1 LDDSGSLLSSK
12 IIFTDAKIVYKA
24 STWRKT
30 TGREFYLFNSI
41 LAQNLHIDFG
51 GRKRMQTLID
61 TALREQIEEALKRA
75 KDKKVLYLYDDAG
88 YKRLLGVFDKKKA
101 SRIKRKLKNQRLI
114 NRVTE
119 FDIRTTEPDSHWG

>member
-1 LDDSGSLLSSK
+1 M
-12 IIFTDAKIVYKA
+12 
-24 STWRKT
+24 
-30 TGREFYLFNSI
+30 
-41 LAQNLHIDFG
+41 HIWF
-51 GRKRMQTLID
+51 RRQKRMQTLID

-101 SRIKRKLKNQRLI
+101 SRIKRKLKSQRLI

>member
-1 LDDSGSLLSSK
+1 LFTERQGGEKGQGENFMFLIVSWHK
-12 IIFTDAKIVYKA
+12 IC
-24 STWRKT
+24 
-30 TGREFYLFNSI
+30 I
-41 LAQNLHIDFG
+41 LNFG
-51 GRKRMQTLID
+51 GRNRMQTSID
-61 TALREQIEEALKRA
+61 TTLQEQIAEALKRA